1 VICYNENIFRR
12 SQAYMSRVYS
22 ICFLIVALLM
32 PLSSESQT
40 VSGPEVKLVNN
51 DLYVT
56 FSLGL
61 SQNSIEAIKN
71 GVDKEFKFFIDLF
84 KVWRVWP
91 DEFVLGK
98 AYVRTMRVDPIKK
111 EFVAMSNDGTVL
123 VEKRFK
129 SFESM
134 LDWAISFRD
143 LKLTNTRELE
153 SGQYFVRVIVESKIR
168 KLPPVIGYLFIFVS
182 ENEFRLIKDSG
193 YLAIEGRP

>member
-1 VICYNENIFRR
+1 
-12 SQAYMSRVYS
+12 
-22 ICFLIVALLM
+22 
-32 PLSSESQT
+32 
-40 VSGPEVKLVNN
+40 
-51 DLYVT
+51 
-56 FSLGL
+56 
-61 SQNSIEAIKN
+61 
-71 GVDKEFKFFIDLF
+71 
-84 KVWRVWP
+84 
-91 DEFVLGK
+91 
-98 AYVRTMRVDPIKK
+98 
-111 EFVAMSNDGTVL
+111 MSNDGTVL

>member
-1 VICYNENIFRR
+1 
-12 SQAYMSRVYS
+12 MSRVYS

-71 GVDKEFKFFIDLF
+71 GVDKEFKFYIDLF

-111 EFVAMSNDGTVL
+111 EFVATSNDGTVL

-134 LDWAISFRD
+134 LDWTISFRD

>member
-1 VICYNENIFRR
+1 
-12 SQAYMSRVYS
+12 MSRVYS

-111 EFVAMSNDGTVL
+111 EFVATSNDGTVL

>member
-1 VICYNENIFRR
+1 
-12 SQAYMSRVYS
+12 MSRVYS
-22 ICFLIVALLM
+22 IFLFIIALLM
-32 PLSSESQT
+32 PLASESQT

-71 GVDKEFKFFIDLF
+71 GVDKEFKFYIDLF

-111 EFVAMSNDGTVL
+111 EFVATSNDGTVL